1 MSRIYDMLQR
11 AEANRRPQQ
20 EPEPVPAAR
29 TAHFLS
35 VVNNKGGI
43 GKSTIATNLAVYLR
57 ALHEDLPIL
66 VLSLDDQSPVD
77 RMFRLDD
84 ELPGESLTEALRR
97 GSLERAIRLGQYG
110 IHYVPT
116 CRRVSE
122 LKRELADPHDVRR
135 ALLRTHWRGLVIVD
149 TKSDLELLTQGA
161 MLASDL
167 VLVPVTDHA
176 SLLEAERV
184 FAWLEARDVPQE
196 RAKVLL
202 SLIDLRVK
210 YREGEQHDLLG
221 LLLSEIRR
229 RGHPL
234 LQSYISRSP
243 KVESLYSNPEGRAIS
258 VLHGAKGSPASEQFQ
273 QLAREV
279 FAALPPLVA
288 PAEQKVRVR
297 LRGLTPAAS
306 AALPVEPFEIR
317 TLPCRIG
324 RENVAFPNELE
335 IAHDP
340 PWQVSRVHASL
351 IERDGAIGVV
361 DQGSRLG
368 SAVDGRRIGGASGE
382 SGPLFF
388 TGPRGVLT
396 LGSAN
401 SPYVYEVAV
410 DEPLSQPV
418 RLVSKA
424 REWLTS

>member
-1 MSRIYDMLQR
+1 MLQR
-11 AEANRRPQQ
+11 AETNRRAPL
-20 EPEPVPAAR
+20 EPEPDPLGPSAR
-29 TAHFLS
+29 VLS

-43 GKSTIATNLAVYLR
+43 GKSTIATNLAVHLR

-84 ELPGESLTEALRR
+84 QPPGESLTEALRR
-97 GSLERAIRLGQYG
+97 GTLERAIRLGQYG
-110 IHYVPT
+110 IYYVPT
-116 CRRVSE
+116 CRHVSE
-122 LKRELADPHDVRR
+122 LKREIDDPVHVRR
-135 ALLRTHWRGLVIVD
+135 ALLRTHWRGLIILD
-149 TKSDLELLTQGA
+149 TKSDLEVLTQGA

-167 VLVPVTDHA
+167 VLVPVADHA
-176 SLLEAERV
+176 SLLEADRV
-184 FAWLEARDVPQE
+184 IAWLETHGVPQE
-196 RAKVLL
+196 RARVLL

-210 YREGEQHDLLG
+210 YREGEQHDLLA

-229 RGHPL
+229 RGYPL

-258 VLHGAKGSPASEQFQ
+258 VLHGAKGSPASEQLH

-279 FAALPPLVA
+279 FAALPPLVE
-288 PAEQKVRVR
+288 PAAQRVRVR
-297 LRGLTPAAS
+297 LRGLTAAAS
-306 AALPVEPFEIR
+306 AALPLEPLEIR

-324 RENVAFPNELE
+324 RESHAFPNELE
-335 IAHDP
+335 IFHEP
-340 PWQVSRVHASL
+340 PWQVSRLHAAL

-368 SAVDGRRIGGASGE
+368 CSVDGRRIGGSSGE

-396 LGSAN
+396 LGSPA
-401 SPYVYEVAV
+401 SPYVYELAI
-410 DEPLSQPV
+410 DAPLPEPV
-418 RLVSKA
+418 RLVRKA
-424 REWLTS
+424 REGLTG

>member
-1 MSRIYDMLQR
+1 MLKR
-11 AEANRRPQQ
+11 AETNRRAPL
-20 EPEPVPAAR
+20 EPEPEAGSAR
-29 TAHFLS
+29 ILS

-43 GKSTIATNLAVYLR
+43 GKSTLATNLAVHLR

-84 ELPGESLTEALRR
+84 QPADESLTDALRR
-97 GSLERAIRLGQYG
+97 GTLERAIRLGQYG

-116 CRRVSE
+116 CRHVSE
-122 LKRELADPHDVRR
+122 LKREFDDPHTVRR
-135 ALLRTHWRGLVIVD
+135 ALLRTHWRGLIIID

-167 VLVPVTDHA
+167 VLVPVADHA

-184 FAWLEARDVPQE
+184 LGLLDTHGVPRDRARV
-196 RAKVLL
+196 VL

-210 YREGEQHDLLG
+210 YREGEQQDLLG

-234 LQSYISRSP
+234 LQSYFSRSP

-258 VLHGAKGSPASEQFQ
+258 VLHGAKGSPASEQLH

-279 FAALPPLVA
+279 FAALPAVKA
-288 PAEQKVRVR
+288 PAEQEVRVQ
-297 LRGLTPAAS
+297 LRGLTPVAS
-306 AALPVEPFEIR
+306 AALPIEPFEIR
-317 TLPCRIG
+317 TLPFRIG
-324 RENVAFPNELE
+324 RASGAFPNELE
-335 IAHDP
+335 IPHPP
-340 PWQVSRVHASL
+340 PWHVSRNHAAL
-351 IERDGAIGVV
+351 IERDGAIGVL

-368 SAVDGRRIGGASGE
+368 CGVDGRRIGASSGE

-388 TGPRGVLT
+388 TGARGVLT
-396 LGSAN
+396 LGSPS
-401 SPYVYEVAV
+401 SPYVYELLITRPAQA
-410 DEPLSQPV
+410 DAPPEASPSRWP
-418 RLVSKA
+418 RD
-424 REWLTS
+424 WLTS